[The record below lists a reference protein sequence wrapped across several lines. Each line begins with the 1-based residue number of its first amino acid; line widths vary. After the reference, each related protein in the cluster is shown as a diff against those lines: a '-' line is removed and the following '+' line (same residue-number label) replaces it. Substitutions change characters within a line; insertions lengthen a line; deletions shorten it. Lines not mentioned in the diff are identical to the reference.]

1 MVYAGWCSKHITAL
15 LQAEGCNAIGLS
27 GADGNA
33 IRAAK
38 RAPVHVE
45 NLGESVGTIG
55 HYYNIIEWISDEE
68 AESLMPDF
76 Q

>member
-1 MVYAGWCSKHITAL
+1 MLW
-15 LQAEGCNAIGLS
+15 LQAY
-27 GADGNA
+27 
-33 IRAAK
+33 
-38 RAPVHVE
+38 VE
-45 NLGESVGTIG
+45 NLGESVGTMG